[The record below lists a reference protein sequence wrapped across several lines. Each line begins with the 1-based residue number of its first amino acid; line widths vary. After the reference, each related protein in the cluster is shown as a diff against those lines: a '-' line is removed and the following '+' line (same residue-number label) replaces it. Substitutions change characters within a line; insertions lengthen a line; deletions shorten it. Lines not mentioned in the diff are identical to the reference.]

1 MYFMLTSI
9 PLCLSSFVLTKDAKA
24 VFVFRAAILEMRSVE
39 MAFHHLVGITD
50 FHIDGRTIMMGT
62 SDISQHGEVS
72 VCLSVCV
79 SVCWLAF
86 FFVCLSDCPSVC
98 LPACLPTCQPVCFSQ
113 FPIAFHSLWLTSC
126 SLLHLCGCGF
136 TVSVA
141 YKLFLRWSISHA
153 KTNEQTKILC
163 LKYRLV

>member
-86 FFVCLSDCPSVC
+86 FLSVFLTVHLFVC
-98 LPACLPTCQPVCFSQ
+98 LPACLPVSLS
-113 FPIAFHSLWLTSC
+113 AFLSS
-126 SLLHLCGCGF
+126 
-136 TVSVA
+136 
-141 YKLFLRWSISHA
+141 R
-153 KTNEQTKILC
+153 
-163 LKYRLV
+163 